1 MKEIY
6 KIYIKL
12 RTKFEKKGDYYK
24 IMFTMDV
31 EICPNNTF
39 YLIFDLI
46 NPLDTNIFYL
56 FKAHREEAS
65 TVEVRRYGV
74 DSDMFN
80 CLKTYSDIST
90 TDESYQNFVPPHS
103 LKREFI
109 PIKVSQ
115 KHLFNNLFYLN
126 Y

>member
-1 MKEIY
+1 
-6 KIYIKL
+6 
-12 RTKFEKKGDYYK
+12 
-24 IMFTMDV
+24 
-31 EICPNNTF
+31 
-39 YLIFDLI
+39 
-46 NPLDTNIFYL
+46 
-56 FKAHREEAS
+56 
-65 TVEVRRYGV
+65 
-74 DSDMFN
+74 MFN